1 MQAHRLLPLISLP
14 EWIMIFFRFIW
25 YLTCP
30 HLVPLLHMLICI
42 LTSIIYFF
50 FQPNRLQI
58 SSRQIKVF
66 ASHTWQADMVGR
78 HAGLGVNCLFSVRR
92 LSVTPLYSKRACT
105 FPHIFSLPAK
115 FLPLLDT
122 GLVTTDKET
131 VIVIQVFDTY
141 YCSSLFV
148 SGVYEPCC
156 HCWLPTTTTYQ
167 YYHPT

>member
-1 MQAHRLLPLISLP
+1 
-14 EWIMIFFRFIW
+14 
-25 YLTCP
+25 
-30 HLVPLLHMLICI
+30 
-42 LTSIIYFF
+42 
-50 FQPNRLQI
+50 
-58 SSRQIKVF
+58 
-66 ASHTWQADMVGR
+66 MVGR

-156 HCWLPTTTTYQ
+156 HCWPPTTTTYQ
-167 YYHPT
+167 YYHPTNYNFFASLSLSLSIYLCHALSELRVEEKSIDSSSESVCFR